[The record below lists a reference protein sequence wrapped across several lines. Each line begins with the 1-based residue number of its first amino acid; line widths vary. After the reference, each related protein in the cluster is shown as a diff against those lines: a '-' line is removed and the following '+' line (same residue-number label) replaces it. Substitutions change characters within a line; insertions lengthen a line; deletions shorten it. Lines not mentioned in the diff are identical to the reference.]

1 MLDALALFMQIGCAA
16 LLLWGAVVSLAYCR
30 VENCRRHM
38 FDEAGPVMSAHADD
52 FSGLGERPLWRIIN
66 GGRAIAA
73 APPLQAEP
81 AALATD
87 AKIAA

>member
-1 MLDALALFMQIGCAA
+1 
-16 LLLWGAVVSLAYCR
+16 
-30 VENCRRHM
+30 M